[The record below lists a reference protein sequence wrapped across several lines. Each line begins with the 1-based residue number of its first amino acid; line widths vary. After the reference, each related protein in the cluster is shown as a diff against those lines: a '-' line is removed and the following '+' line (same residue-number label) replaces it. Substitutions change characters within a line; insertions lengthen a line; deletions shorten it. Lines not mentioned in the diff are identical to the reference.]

1 MNSIAKTLNFKKYTI
16 YDTNDVL
23 KFDYDVMFRSLLRNA
38 FESESMHYYYSD
50 VNLET
55 TYFEFLEFLNNKILS
70 PCKVLHYCKILSK
83 IWLS

>member
-55 TYFEFLEFLNNKILS
+55 TYFEFLFYVIVSPILVTYFCILN
-70 PCKVLHYCKILSK
+70 VR
-83 IWLS
+83 